1 MLASKPLGVIGTIMM
16 ADYAAVNGRC
26 WKTTPSTGGAPTG
39 GTPTGGTP
47 TGGTPPCP
55 PTWSQWQDKCYKM
68 HDADVTWEEGK
79 QICVAW
85 GGVMVV
91 PRFEG
96 EMQHLD
102 TMSSG
107 QWFLIGCKDIQ
118 TEGLFT
124 ILEIMFNY
132 DVVLMFTLFVDK
144 IKNKM
149 PHTVQGYR

>member
-1 MLASKPLGVIGTIMM
+1 
-16 ADYAAVNGRC
+16 
-26 WKTTPSTGGAPTG
+26 
-39 GTPTGGTP
+39 
-47 TGGTPPCP
+47 
-55 PTWSQWQDKCYKM
+55 M

-107 QWFLIGCKDIQ
+107 QWFLIGCNDIQ
-118 TEGLFT
+118 TEGTWVCLDGGT
-124 ILEIMFNY
+124 IDVQDKRWEYNQPDNY
-132 DVVLMFTLFVDK
+132 YNEDCAEVRAAGWNDIPCDLITRNLICQRSV
-144 IKNKM
+144 
-149 PHTVQGYR
+149 